1 MASERSTGAKW
12 QIWAGVVVAVGS
24 LATAGYAFVETF
36 WG

>member
-1 MASERSTGAKW
+1 MENNASSRGW
-12 QIWAGVVVAVGS
+12 QLIIGVIVLLGC